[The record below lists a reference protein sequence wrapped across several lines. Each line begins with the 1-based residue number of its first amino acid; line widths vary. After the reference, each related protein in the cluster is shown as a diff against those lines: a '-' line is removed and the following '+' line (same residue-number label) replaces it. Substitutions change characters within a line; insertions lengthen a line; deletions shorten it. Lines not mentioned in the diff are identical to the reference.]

1 MITHIRT
8 LISLLESN
16 EVRYCHWKSNEKLQD
31 ALNGNTDLDILSHH
45 AVYQTVRRI
54 LTELGF
60 HELDDIAFTGYPGIK
75 NYVGYDPETGTCIHV
90 HLHFK
95 LTFGTPFLKEY
106 VTPWGPYVLEKQIDD
121 PVSGVPITNPS
132 MELFLLIVRYSL
144 KIRRYNPIVRRS
156 YFEGFLEEYDWLA
169 ERADESKLETIARD
183 LLNPTAAV
191 RIKAVLDGDPTVR
204 DLIRVGK
211 PVRSELDSY
220 STYPPWSTTPIAL
233 ARKGFRGLGKLNR
246 KHLNR
251 PYPSRRKLPSH
262 GIEVAIVGIDGSG
275 KSTHLSSLR
284 DWLSWKMDVHSVYL
298 GSGDGPSS
306 FLRYPLKKLNNFRS
320 SSDVSDTTGYR
331 ARSADQNI
339 NTERSDS
346 DGASVG
352 LAKSIW
358 AILLAREKQKKR
370 RRATRARNRG
380 MIVLMDRYPQNQ
392 FEDINDGPLLQA
404 WTESNSRVL
413 NKIARWERDIYK
425 KLDENSPDLIIKLAT
440 DPEVAKSR
448 KPETPM
454 SNLRKKADII
464 DTLEYKNSRVV
475 TVDTHNDIEKVIN
488 EIKKQVWAEI

>member
-1 MITHIRT
+1 
-8 LISLLESN
+8 
-16 EVRYCHWKSNEKLQD
+16 
-31 ALNGNTDLDILSHH
+31 
-45 AVYQTVRRI
+45 
-54 LTELGF
+54 
-60 HELDDIAFTGYPGIK
+60 
-75 NYVGYDPETGTCIHV
+75 
-90 HLHFK
+90 
-95 LTFGTPFLKEY
+95 
-106 VTPWGPYVLEKQIDD
+106 
-121 PVSGVPITNPS
+121 
-132 MELFLLIVRYSL
+132 
-144 KIRRYNPIVRRS
+144 
-156 YFEGFLEEYDWLA
+156 
-169 ERADESKLETIARD
+169 
-183 LLNPTAAV
+183 
-191 RIKAVLDGDPTVR
+191 
-204 DLIRVGK
+204 
-211 PVRSELDSY
+211 
-220 STYPPWSTTPIAL
+220 
-233 ARKGFRGLGKLNR
+233 
-246 KHLNR
+246 
-251 PYPSRRKLPSH
+251 
-262 GIEVAIVGIDGSG
+262 
-275 KSTHLSSLR
+275 
-284 DWLSWKMDVHSVYL
+284 MDVHSVYL